1 MVKKLAEDEKRR
13 FAALPVMLGAV
24 ALQVLGAVL
33 LKVLAD
39 QVHVA
44 ITLWIVAG
52 VGGVIVLNVLRLVVW
67 GYAHRRF
74 PLSMTF
80 PISSLF
86 FPCMLLV
93 ALVFGDP
100 IGARQVV
107 GAILI
112 TLGVIWLSHRAA

>member
-1 MVKKLAEDEKRR
+1 MVKKPAEDEKSR
-13 FAALPVMLGAV
+13 FAALPVMSGAV
-24 ALQVLGAVL
+24 TLQVLGAVL

-44 ITLWIVAG
+44 ITIWIVAG
-52 VGGVIVLNVLRLVVW
+52 VGGVILLNVLRLVVW

-93 ALVFGDP
+93 ALAFGDP
-100 IGARQVV
+100 IGARQVA
-107 GAILI
+107 GAVLI
-112 TLGVIWLSHRAA
+112 TLGVIWLSYKAG

>member
-1 MVKKLAEDEKRR
+1 MVKKPAEDEKSR

-24 ALQVLGAVL
+24 TLQVLGAVL

-44 ITLWIVAG
+44 ITIWIVAG
-52 VGGVIVLNVLRLVVW
+52 VGGVILLNVLRLVVW

-93 ALVFGDP
+93 ALAFGDP
-100 IGARQVV
+100 IGARQVA
-107 GAILI
+107 GAVLI
-112 TLGVIWLSHRAA
+112 TLGVIWLSYKAG